1 MYNLMIDPKIMDKW
15 MPVIEGQD
23 KWKEF
28 VSGCPKV
35 ARKDFGAMA
44 QLFENIE
51 NLSEKTSSADGTGN
65 YSPILI
71 PMLRRVMPAL
81 IGPQIF
87 GTQPMNSPSGLI
99 FVLRAVFQND
109 SVNSINRSDSVILTV
124 ADATG
129 GGGAVVGE
137 TMAQTLDNTPGDPT
151 ESATGTIRHIEGNNL
166 LVEVLTG
173 TFTVSTGATNV
184 VEFDTST
191 IAQGAGDTT
200 VSAVYENEALFK
212 IIFSNYTGTY
222 TTATGEALSTTMKE
236 VGFKVDSSTIT
247 AKTRKLKAKWSEEL
261 EQDIK
266 AIHNIDAESLLSS
279 IAADEIIMEMNREM
293 INLIISKATNASAF
307 DFDTAD
313 GRWEMEKYQNLASA
327 VGRAKRSIAD
337 QTRRG
342 QGTFMIVSS
351 AVLNV
356 LEASGRLKD
365 TNVDPVQNV
374 YAGKA
379 MGMDVFV
386 DIWAASD
393 TIYVGYKGGT
403 EMDAGIFYAP
413 YIPLQIRKGFGEE
426 DGQPRAFFSTRY
438 GLADNPFGA
447 SNYYHSLTVAN
458 LPA

>member
-1 MYNLMIDPKIMDKW
+1 MYNLMIDPKVLEKW

-28 VSGCPKV
+28 VSACPKV
-35 ARKDFGAMA
+35 ASKDFGVMA

-87 GTQPMNSPSGLI
+87 GTQPMSSPSGLI

-109 SVNSINRSDSVILTV
+109 SVNTIDRTNSVILTL
-124 ADATG
+124 ASSTG
-129 GGGAVVGE
+129 FTVGGDVTGDSDNGNDGVGVV
-137 TMAQTLDNTPGDPT
+137 
-151 ESATGTIRHIEGNNL
+151 RHIDGNNL
-166 LVEVLTG
+166 LVEVISG
-173 TFTVSTGATNV
+173 TFVASNGVDDAEPYNADAT
-184 VEFDTST
+184 T
-191 IAQGAGDTT
+191 I
-200 VSAVYENEALFK
+200 SAVYENEALFK
-212 IIFSNYTGTY
+212 IIMPSYTGTY
-222 TTATGEALSTTMKE
+222 TTATGEELSTTMKE

-293 INLIISKATNASAF
+293 INLIITKSTNTSAF
-307 DFDTAD
+307 DFTAAD
-313 GRWEMEKYQNLASA
+313 GRWEMEKYQNLAA
-327 VGRAKRSIAD
+327 ALGRAKRNIAD

-351 AVLNV
+351 AILNV
-356 LEASGRLKD
+356 LESSGRLKD

-379 MGMDVFV
+379 LGMDVFV
-386 DIWAASD
+386 DIWAAND
-393 TIYVGYKGGT
+393 TVYVGYKGGT

-413 YIPLQIRKGFGEE
+413 YVALQIRKGFGEE
-426 DGQPRAFFSTRY
+426 DGQPRAFFTTRY

-447 SNYYHSLTVAN
+447 ANYYHAVTVAN

>member
-1 MYNLMIDPKIMDKW
+1 MYNLMIDPKVLEKW

-28 VSGCPKV
+28 VSACPKV
-35 ARKDFGAMA
+35 KRQDFGAMA

-51 NLSEKTSSADGTGN
+51 KLSEKTVSADGTGN

-87 GTQPMNSPSGLI
+87 GTQPMSGPSGLV

-109 SVNSINRSDSVILTV
+109 SVNTIDRSNSVILTL
-124 ADATG
+124 ADATNFS
-129 GGGAVVGE
+129 VGDGCS
-137 TMAQTLDNTPGDPT
+137 TTGDA
-151 ESATGTIRHIEGNNL
+151 ATGTVRHKEGNNL
-166 LVEVLTG
+166 LVEVVSG
-173 TFTVSTGATNV
+173 TFVVGADIDNV
-184 VEFDTST
+184 ITFGSSETT
-191 IAQGAGDTT
+191 I
-200 VSAVYENEALFK
+200 SAIYENEALFK

-222 TTATGEALSTTMKE
+222 TTAAGEALSTTIKE

-293 INLIISKATNASAF
+293 INLIVTKATNTSAY

-313 GRWEMEKYQNLASA
+313 GRWEMEKYQNLAA
-327 VGRAKRSIAD
+327 ALGRAKRTIAD

-379 MGMDVFV
+379 LGMDVFV
-386 DIWAASD
+386 DIWAAND
-393 TIYVGYKGGT
+393 TVYVGYKGGT
-403 EMDAGIFYAP
+403 EMDAGIFYSP
-413 YIPLQIRKGFGEE
+413 YIPLQIRKGYGEE

-438 GLADNPFGA
+438 GLSDNPFGA
-447 SNYYHSLTVAN
+447 SNYYHAVTVAN